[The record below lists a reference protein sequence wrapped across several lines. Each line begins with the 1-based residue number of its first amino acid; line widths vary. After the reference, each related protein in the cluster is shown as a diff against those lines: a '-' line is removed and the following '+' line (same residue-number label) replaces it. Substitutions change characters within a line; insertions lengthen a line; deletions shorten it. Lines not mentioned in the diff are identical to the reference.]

1 MNLRNKRLTWEW
13 RRGYVLWVGERAI
26 CFFLQN
32 PVVTFHRENNLIFV
46 SHENK
51 FSGENSK
58 KKKRKQFKWSI
69 PGQIDQ
75 QNFITSRHT
84 LTLDTFNK
92 GPCRHGCKQFILIM
106 SITYIDDNVKTLNLK
121 TECFRSTR
129 YILPREWIRMWTSSH
144 INYIFVYIFF
154 PKFNLNSKFMKR
166 FDWPCPENFI
176 VKRVWYLWQ
185 SKIQNGHNRR
195 TFFFVHMGP

>member
-1 MNLRNKRLTWEW
+1 
-13 RRGYVLWVGERAI
+13 
-26 CFFLQN
+26 
-32 PVVTFHRENNLIFV
+32 
-46 SHENK
+46 
-51 FSGENSK
+51 
-58 KKKRKQFKWSI
+58 
-69 PGQIDQ
+69 
-75 QNFITSRHT
+75 
-84 LTLDTFNK
+84 
-92 GPCRHGCKQFILIM
+92 M

-129 YILPREWIRMWTSSH
+129 YILPREWIRMWASSH

-166 FDWPCPENFI
+166 FDWLCPENFI

-195 TFFFVHMGP
+195 TFFCSHGTLNGERNVRRFLEITNNFTFKLCTNDHWQVLAKMTFLCFNVHNRFYMVEIAGLSF

>member
-1 MNLRNKRLTWEW
+1 
-13 RRGYVLWVGERAI
+13 
-26 CFFLQN
+26 
-32 PVVTFHRENNLIFV
+32 
-46 SHENK
+46 
-51 FSGENSK
+51 
-58 KKKRKQFKWSI
+58 
-69 PGQIDQ
+69 
-75 QNFITSRHT
+75 
-84 LTLDTFNK
+84 
-92 GPCRHGCKQFILIM
+92 M

-129 YILPREWIRMWTSSH
+129 YILPREWIRMWASSH
-144 INYIFVYIFF
+144 INYIFVYIFY

-195 TFFFVHMGP
+195 TFFCSHGTLNGERNVRRFLEITNNLPPNCAQMITGRSLQRWHFYASMCITNSIWSKSQDLVFNHERHYYSDISSVII